1 MRFLRVVRFAK
12 AGLLLAVII
21 LAHAGT
27 ANGQENTPDLRL
39 PDPPNRPIEQGGY
52 ATSGLDDPDAWQF
65 IMGPRGPS
73 AVLTLTRN
81 IDFTAVMFRCT
92 RSAGGPE
99 MAFAIRDYAIQ
110 NGEPKSVLIGVGREK
125 HPVSMQVLPSVP
137 DRTETPLSLRGAAV
151 VDILAAIAS
160 LEGYPEILAFEVEGR
175 RAEFPIGGRRHSFDM
190 AARICLGWE
199 REKSQGTSST
209 APNPPGT
216 SQP

>member
-1 MRFLRVVRFAK
+1 MRFLRVATFARI
-12 AGLLLAVII
+12 GLLLGAAI
-21 LAHAGT
+21 LAQSGPAMGEDI
-27 ANGQENTPDLRL
+27 APELRL
-39 PDPPNRPIEQGGY
+39 PDHPNRPIEQGGY

-92 RSAGGPE
+92 RNAGGPE
-99 MAFAIRDYAIQ
+99 MAFAIRNYAIQ

-125 HPVSMQVLPSVP
+125 HPVSMQVLPPVP

-151 VDILAAIAS
+151 VDILAATAS
-160 LEGYPEILAFEVEGR
+160 LDGYPEILAFEVEGR
-175 RAEFPIGGRRHSFDM
+175 RAEFPIGGRRQSFDM

-199 REKSQGTSST
+199 QEKSQGTSST
-209 APNPPGT
+209 APDPPRA